1 VNEAP
6 IKSEYVLAQISH
18 DYWIYVGTKQAGK
31 TDGLD
36 NLFAEAKKEPR
47 HSHLS
52 TNPEEPL
59 LFGPS
64 TDSGK
69 VFYAGA
75 SKADFLCRLRLLENT
90 DYHW

>member
-1 VNEAP
+1 MTETP
-6 IKSEYVLAQISH
+6 IKSEYVLAQISQEF
-18 DYWIYVGTKQAGK
+18 WIYVGTKQAGK

-47 HSHLS
+47 PSLLS
-52 TNPEEPL
+52 VYPEVPL

-75 SKADFLCRLRLLENT
+75 SKAEDRKSVV
-90 DYHW
+90 